1 MKLLIERGANVN
13 AATINKYT
21 ALIRAAENGLIF
33 NKQFEVIQ
41 TRKKTSFWKCCLG
54 NLDVVE
60 LLLENG
66 ADVNA
71 MTSNQA
77 TSLAFAAWE
86 GQFNQFQNVH

>member
-1 MKLLIERGANVN
+1 M
-13 AATINKYT
+13 
-21 ALIRAAENGLIF
+21 
-33 NKQFEVIQ
+33 
-41 TRKKTSFWKCCLG
+41 
-54 NLDVVE
+54 E

-86 GQFNQFQNVH
+86 GQFNQFQNVHYKENNEIFCLGQYNVTKLLIERGADVNAATNENESPLSFAAQNGN